1 MRHDH
6 TDRGEIAGRPSAV
19 HGHCGSVFH
28 RYLDPLPDNVHADQ
42 SSALSRGQL
51 QLGGAL
57 GYATVALLL
66 VLAASWRTKA
76 LTTTRGAV
84 AARVV
89 ADGLTASAAAL
100 SLGYGWKLALAL
112 YMPGGINENG
122 FNTDGQFVYF
132 MLNDFGP
139 FIGYLGV
146 VVAAGAVA
154 WLSLRDRLVSRWLG
168 LVSLIPPVAVL
179 FMSGAVDRRLP
190 GHRRAD
196 LADRRV
202 RRAQPRQ
209 ARDPGHRQGLARF
222 PTGTPIRI
230 PESPLTR
237 KRVPGRRSRSRHGST
252 PPVGWQ
258 VQQAGGALVFAVRAS
273 RRWRHLGEDVR
284 RGGQTETGSGRPG
297 RRPGPGPCAGAVAG
311 GLGDPSPLP

>member
-1 MRHDH
+1 MTTTTAPITRRHAHGGAASTPTRARWTWLGVSAGVLGIVATMFTSPNVGSDQVGPEAI
-6 TDRGEIAGRPSAV
+6 DR
-19 HGHCGSVFH
+19 
-28 RYLDPLPDNVHADQ
+28 
-42 SSALSRGQL
+42 LSRGQL

-66 VLAASWRTKA
+66 VLAASWRAKA

-112 YMPGGINENG
+112 YMPGGLNENG
-122 FNTDGQFVYF
+122 FTTDGQFVYF

-179 FMSGAVDRRLP
+179 FMSGVLSIAGFP
-190 GHRRAD
+190 GIVGPIWLIVAF
-196 LADRRV
+196 A
-202 RRAQPRQ
+202 
-209 ARDPGHRQGLARF
+209 GL
-222 PTGTPIRI
+222 
-230 PESPLTR
+230 SLD
-237 KRVPGRRSRSRHGST
+237 RHGI
-252 PPVGWQ
+252 
-258 VQQAGGALVFAVRAS
+258 
-273 RRWRHLGEDVR
+273 LG
-284 RGGQTETGSGRPG
+284 T
-297 RRPGPGPCAGAVAG
+297 AKA
-311 GLGDPSPLP
+311 